1 MEMMSTFK
9 VLIVDDEP
17 LARKLLHE
25 HALKIPQLEV
35 VAQCKTALEAQVVL
49 QNQPVDILLLDIQM
63 PDLTGLEF
71 LKTLRKRPATIL
83 TTAYAEY
90 AVNAYDLEVV
100 DYLLKPIVFER
111 FFRAVS
117 RAMGRNHQPAASAPV
132 LAMPA
137 PEPQP
142 SRQSIFVKTDQR
154 LVQVNYADI
163 RYIEGLREYVRIHTS
178 QDQLIVL
185 QSLSRLMDALPQ
197 DQFARIHRSYIIN
210 LTCIES
216 IVGNTVHIDGKELP
230 ISKGQKEGFLNLI
243 NRDGLF

>member
-1 MEMMSTFK
+1 MSTFK

-17 LARKLLHE
+17 LARKLLNE
-25 HALKIPQLEV
+25 HASKIPQLEV
-35 VAQCKTALEAQVVL
+35 VGQCKTALEAQMVL
-49 QNQPVDILLLDIQM
+49 QSQQVDILLLDIQM

-71 LKTLRKRPATIL
+71 LRTLRNRPATIL

-117 RAMGRNHQPAASAPV
+117 RAMGRNAPPSEAATPYVSPIQAESQPA
-132 LAMPA
+132 
-137 PEPQP
+137 
-142 SRQSIFVKTDQR
+142 RQSLFVKTDQR

-163 RYIEGLREYVRIHTS
+163 RYIEGLREYVRIHTR

-185 QSLSRLMDALPQ
+185 QSLSRLMDALPTE
-197 DQFARIHRSYIIN
+197 QFARIHRSYIIN
-210 LTCIES
+210 LSHIDS
-216 IVGNTVHIDGKELP
+216 IVGNTVYIGEAELP
-230 ISKGQKEGFLNLI
+230 ISKGQKEAFLNLI
-243 NRDGLF
+243 NQDGLF

>member
-1 MEMMSTFK
+1 MSTFK

-25 HALKIPQLEV
+25 HAIKIPQLEV
-35 VAQCKTALEAQVVL
+35 VGQCKTALEAQVVL
-49 QNQPVDILLLDIQM
+49 QNQRVDILLLDIQM

-71 LKTLRKRPATIL
+71 LRTLRKRPATIL

-117 RAMGRNHQPAASAPV
+117 RAMGRNHQSETSAPV
-132 LAMPA
+132 LPRAASA

-142 SRQSIFVKTDQR
+142 TRQSLFVKTDQR

-163 RYIEGLREYVRIHTS
+163 RYIEGLREYVRIHTT

-185 QSLSRLMDALPQ
+185 QSLSRLMDALPK

-210 LTCIES
+210 LACIES
-216 IVGNTVHIDGKELP
+216 IVGNTVYINGQELP